1 MTTIYFDKQIFS
13 YLFKSKEDKHRN
25 LLQKIIENKKDFIF
39 LYSDAHLHDLYQDS
53 TTLKYE
59 ELKFMKEIVDSNH
72 LVYLYPCIQAGK
84 LVFRPIY
91 QQNKALLFLFSLK
104 LLDCSRNV
112 SCGVITDKRSVVTRS
127 GVSPKRMP
135 IPITRSREDMIEKII
150 HSQLLSVKIY

>member
-59 ELKFMKEIVDSNH
+59 DEGN
-72 LVYLYPCIQAGK
+72 
-84 LVFRPIY
+84 R
-91 QQNKALLFLFSLK
+91 
-104 LLDCSRNV
+104 R
-112 SCGVITDKRSVVTRS
+112 
-127 GVSPKRMP
+127 
-135 IPITRSREDMIEKII
+135 
-150 HSQLLSVKIY
+150 